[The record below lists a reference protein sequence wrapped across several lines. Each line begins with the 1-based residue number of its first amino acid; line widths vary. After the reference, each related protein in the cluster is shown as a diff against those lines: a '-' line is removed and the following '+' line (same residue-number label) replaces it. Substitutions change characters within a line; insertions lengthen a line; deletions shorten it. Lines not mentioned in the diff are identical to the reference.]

1 MNGSGNGLLTILIC
15 FLSMFLAFLLT
26 VIFLR
31 IAKKDKLIA
40 EKRLGKLYVPK
51 SAKDNIAPEKKKKNK
66 KAENKNKRRLS
77 QALTNELQTAGIM
90 MRAEEFATFW
100 IIASFVPSGL
110 LALITG
116 NAVLSGVVALI
127 GIAAPPMYVAKQK
140 KKRIA
145 AFEKQLGDAL
155 VTMCN
160 CLRSGLTLGQ
170 AIENISI
177 DMGEPISKEFAR
189 VCLEVKYG
197 STLEAALDSMV
208 ERIGSDDLSLAAT
221 AIDIQRQTGGN
232 LSEILGGISDTI
244 RARVKLKADIK
255 VVTASGRASGI
266 VIGVL
271 PIILGFIIYLVNP
284 GYIVNFINSSAGR
297 VLLIIAALMET
308 MGFLVIKKILT
319 IKY

>member
-1 MNGSGNGLLTILIC
+1 MNGSGNVFLVIAVS
-15 FLSMFLAFLLT
+15 FLSVCLAFLLA
-26 VIFLR
+26 VIILSIISR
-31 IAKKDKLIA
+31 DKLIA
-40 EKRLGKLYVPK
+40 EKRLGKFYVHK
-51 SAKDNIAPEKKKKNK
+51 DVNDNIAPEKKKKK
-66 KAENKNKRRLS
+66 KTEKKNRRRLS
-77 QALTNELQTAGIM
+77 QALANELQTAGIL
-90 MRAEEFATFW
+90 MRPEEFATFW
-100 IIASFVPSGL
+100 LVASFIPSGL
-110 LALITG
+110 LALVSG
-116 NAVLSGVVALI
+116 NALLSCVFALA
-127 GIAAPPMYVAKQK
+127 GIALPPMYVAKQK

-189 VCLEVKYG
+189 VCTEVKYG
-197 STLEAALDSMV
+197 STMETALNAMV
-208 ERIGSDDLSLAAT
+208 ERIGSDDLSLAVT

-232 LSEILGGISDTI
+232 LSDILGGIADTI

-255 VVTASGRASGI
+255 VVTASGRVSGI

-271 PIILGFIIYLVNP
+271 PIALGFIIYLVNP
-284 GYIVNFINSSAGR
+284 DYIVNFINSSAGR
-297 VLLIIAALMET
+297 VLLVIAGVMEA